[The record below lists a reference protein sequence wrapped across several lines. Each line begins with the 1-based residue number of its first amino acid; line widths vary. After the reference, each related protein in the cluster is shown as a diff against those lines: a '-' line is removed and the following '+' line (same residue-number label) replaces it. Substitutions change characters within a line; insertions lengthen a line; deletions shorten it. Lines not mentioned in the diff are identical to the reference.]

1 MKLMQTTK
9 AAQDIGYTEFV
20 GEPIIFD
27 GFRFPRLPS
36 LFYFADG
43 NPGRRCLFISD
54 ESTGVKISFEEGM
67 GCMDE
72 TVPSESCIVKH
83 IPSEYRDGDR
93 YLHQIRTD
101 PQTRPGAGNYA
112 FFHME
117 IPDENGEIHIIPGQM
132 TAPYGYLWSDGAEPI
147 LIDMMNGM
155 TVCNTKD
162 CSLQTAEQNK
172 LQREERT

>member
-1 MKLMQTTK
+1 MSFIRRNETK
-9 AAQDIGYTEFV
+9 RDTGYTEFV
-20 GEPIIFD
+20 DEPIIYE
-27 GFRFPRLPS
+27 GFMFRRNPS

-43 NPGRRCLFISD
+43 LPGRRCLSISD

-83 IPSEYRDGDR
+83 IPSEYRNGDR

-117 IPDENGEIHIIPGQM
+117 IPDENGEMHIIPGQM

-155 TVCNTKD
+155 TVCKQKGGD
-162 CSLQTAEQNK
+162 CD
-172 LQREERT
+172 